1 MSKGRQNE
9 IRKELTL
16 RLDGVEKIVTV
27 GELSIGDD
35 AFHVQVQEA
44 WSFLK
49 VSCIDY
55 DRVGS
60 LLVNFPRPL

>member
-1 MSKGRQNE
+1 MSKGRENE

-35 AFHVQVQEA
+35 AFHVQVEEA
-44 WSFLK
+44 
-49 VSCIDY
+49 
-55 DRVGS
+55 
-60 LLVNFPRPL
+60 